1 VRLGLGATPGRRGV
15 DVVPQCASL
24 ATPVVQG
31 SEMARWGETF
41 LAPGQHADRGIAP
54 FNRHLETRAQ
64 VRAVESRGAAEK
76 RCLSHIGALASV
88 SRPNRPAAAD
98 YPWSTSGRR
107 QGVS

>member
-64 VRAVESRGAAEK
+64 VRAVESRGAAEN
-76 RCLSHIGALASV
+76 RCLSHIWGLSIGFA
-88 SRPNRPAAAD
+88 PE
-98 YPWSTSGRR
+98 STRR
-107 QGVS
+107 G